1 MAKHVRTAV
10 VVAALVAGVAAL
22 RRARGSAGARR
33 GGSPRSVE
41 AQHPPR
47 ALVRA
52 VNPFVRWLLSSPG
65 RGGRAQDELMLL
77 HVTGRRTGRTYD
89 IPVGFHPG
97 EDGRLVVV
105 TDAPWRLNLRD
116 LPDVEVTLRG
126 VRRPAHAELV
136 ETPGAAADDYLG
148 RIDPSHPQASARKA
162 GLRLAE
168 DRVPTRDQLVD
179 LARREHLCA
188 IHVDVAGERAAA

>member
-1 MAKHVRTAV
+1 MRTV
-10 VVAALVAGVAAL
+10 VVVGGLVVVVLGL
-22 RRARGSAGARR
+22 RRARRR
-33 GGSPRSVE
+33 GSGRHGTPREPVGT
-41 AQHPPR
+41 AHPPK
-47 ALVRA
+47 AVIRA
-52 VNPFVRWLLSSPG
+52 VNPFMRWLLSSPG
-65 RGGRAQDELMLL
+65 RAGRGEDELMLL

-89 IPVGFHPG
+89 IPVGYHPAP
-97 EDGRLVVV
+97 DGRLVVV

-148 RIDPSHPQASARKA
+148 RIDPSHPQASARKV

-179 LARREHLCA
+179 LVRREHLCA
-188 IHVDVAGERAAA
+188 IRVDVAGERAAA